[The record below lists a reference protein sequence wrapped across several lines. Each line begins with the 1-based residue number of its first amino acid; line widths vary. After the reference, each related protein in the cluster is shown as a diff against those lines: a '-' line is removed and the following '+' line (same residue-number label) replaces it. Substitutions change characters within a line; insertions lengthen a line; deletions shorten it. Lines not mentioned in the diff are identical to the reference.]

1 MSAVRI
7 DGPRVHCINRL
18 PSVASEKEDDILE
31 LILQELG
38 IGCAEQTKR
47 RYRTHCLNPDKMT
60 RTTVIALDA
69 LCCKFKQQG
78 MRYYRLRVEEIR
90 RLIRAAPYSSRQE
103 LKLLSLI

>member
-60 RTTVIALDA
+60 RTTVIAHWTLFVVNSSNRACVIIVYGWKRSDD
-69 LCCKFKQQG
+69 LFEL
-78 MRYYRLRVEEIR
+78 LRIVQDKNSN
-90 RLIRAAPYSSRQE
+90 SSP
-103 LKLLSLI
+103 